1 MTGVLAAGVVLCL
14 LLGRM
19 PVGWI
24 AALSVLAGL
33 LLLAGHA
40 HGGVLTMDVYAHRS
54 RLSG

>member
-19 PVGWI
+19 PVGWT

-33 LLLAGHA
+33 LLLLAGQGA
-40 HGGVLTMDVYAHRS
+40 LWS
-54 RLSG
+54 